1 MNKRRGASLIE
12 LMVVISMATA
22 VLVMIGTIFHRM
34 FQAEQGS
41 ARTALMERTTSRLA
55 IQFRRDVHAARSAIR
70 KTSPDGTAPIL
81 ELKSQSDST
90 AAVVY
95 FGGRD
100 EVRRELVESGE
111 TKARETYRLP
121 KCASTFPQL
130 PDPDPAKP
138 HIVSLVI
145 ERPHSTLTAN
155 PQAIPT
161 LRGLALEAEL
171 GRDLRLGMQ
180 PASPSTKITS
190 GGEAP

>member
-22 VLVMIGTIFHRM
+22 VLAMIGTIFHRM

-55 IQFRRDVHAARSAIR
+55 IQFRRDVHAARSAVH

-90 AAVVY
+90 TAVVY

-100 EVRRELVESGE
+100 EVRRELVENGE
-111 TKARETYRLP
+111 TRARESFRLP
-121 KCASTFPQL
+121 KCSTTFPQQ
-130 PDPDPAKP
+130 PAPGSTKP
-138 HIVSLVI
+138 QIVSLLI

-161 LRGLALEAEL
+161 LRGLPLEAEL

-180 PASPSTKITS
+180 PAKPSAKISS

>member
-41 ARTALMERTTSRLA
+41 ARTVLMERTTSRLA
-55 IQFRRDVHAARSAIR
+55 IQFRRDVHAARSAVR

-81 ELKSQSDST
+81 ELKSQSDSIT
-90 AAVVY
+90 VVY

-100 EVRRELVESGE
+100 EVKRELVESGE

-121 KCASTFPQL
+121 KCATTFPQQSEAG
-130 PDPDPAKP
+130 PTSQQ
-138 HIVSLVI
+138 IVSLLI
-145 ERPHSTLTAN
+145 ERPQSTLTAN

-161 LRGLALEAEL
+161 LRGLPLEAEL

-180 PASPSTKITS
+180 PANPSTKITP
-190 GGEAP
+190 GGEAR